1 MSINGKR
8 ILGIPRNIF
17 FKDMACCFSNIEMSI
32 ACHHKESLTTSVFS
46 IFILICFSKYLNSGV
61 FISLYNMTRVIVVK
75 NLNYSINGYAT
86 FIIRPIVF

>member
-17 FKDMACCFSNIEMSI
+17 FKDMARCFSNMEMSI
-32 ACHHKESLTTSVFS
+32 ACHQKESLITSMFS
-46 IFILICFSKYLNSGV
+46 IFILICFSKDFDSSV

-75 NLNYSINGYAT
+75 NPNYSINGFAT